1 MRNILIILE
10 KEFKQIFRNRSMLPI
25 IFVMPFLQLMILAPA
40 VNLEVKNL
48 KLHIIDNDKSST
60 SRLLVSKLLA
70 DDNFAFTGDDPR
82 IKNAEIAMK
91 EDKNDIIIQIPSNFE
106 KDLVRNGNNQ
116 LRIITNAID
125 ASKAGMSI
133 NYASNIIKDFNK
145 EIAEN
150 LGIRTNITLANP
162 QSKSVIV
169 NEEYWYN
176 PELKYTY
183 YMVPGI
189 LGLLVTI
196 IGGFLSGMNVVREV
210 EIGTIEQLNV
220 TPIKKYEFIIGKLM
234 PLWFIA
240 MFDFIAGSV
249 FAIYYFDLPFV
260 GKFYVLI
267 AFVAIFLLAILGLG
281 LLIATMTA
289 TQQQAMFI
297 TWFFMV
303 LFILLSGLFTP
314 IENMPDWTQVLTRF
328 NPIRYLVE
336 VLRMVMLKGSSFSDI
351 SPQIYAMIAF
361 AIGIN
366 TLAVIKYKKTN

>member
-25 IFVMPFLQLMILAPA
+25 IFIMPFLQLIILAPA

-70 DDNFAFTGDDPR
+70 DDNFAFIGDDPR
-82 IKNAEIAMK
+82 IKNAEIDMQK
-91 EDKNDIIIQIPSNFE
+91 DKNDLIIQIPQNFE

-125 ASKAGMSI
+125 ASKAGMAI
-133 NYASNIIKDFNK
+133 NYASSIIRDFNK
-145 EIAEN
+145 ELAEN

-162 QSKSVIV
+162 QSKNVMI
-169 NEEYWYN
+169 NEAYWYN
-176 PELKYTY
+176 PELNYTY

-189 LGLLVTI
+189 LGLLVTM

-210 EIGTIEQLNV
+210 EVGTIEQINV

-240 MFDFIAGSV
+240 MFDFIAGSI

-260 GKFYVLI
+260 GKFSVLI
-267 AFVAIFLLAILGLG
+267 VFVAIFLLAMLGLG
-281 LLIATMTA
+281 LFIATMTS

-314 IENMPDWTQVLTRF
+314 IENMPDWTQALTRF
-328 NPIRYLVE
+328 NPIRYLIE

-351 SPQIYAMIAF
+351 SSQIYAMIAF

>member
-25 IFVMPFLQLMILAPA
+25 IFIMPFLQLIILAPA

-82 IKNAEIAMK
+82 IKNAEIDMQK
-91 EDKNDIIIQIPSNFE
+91 DKNDLIIQIPQNFE

-125 ASKAGMSI
+125 ASKAGMAI
-133 NYASNIIKDFNK
+133 NYASSIIRDFNK

-162 QSKSVIV
+162 QSKNVMI
-169 NEEYWYN
+169 NEAYWYN
-176 PELKYTY
+176 PELNYTY

-189 LGLLVTI
+189 LGLLVTM

-210 EIGTIEQLNV
+210 EVGTIEQINV

-240 MFDFIAGSV
+240 MFDFIAGSI

-260 GKFYVLI
+260 GKFSVLI
-267 AFVAIFLLAILGLG
+267 VFVAIFLLAMLGLG
-281 LLIATMTA
+281 LFIATMTS

-314 IENMPDWTQVLTRF
+314 IENMPDWTQALTRF
-328 NPIRYLVE
+328 NPIRYLIE

-351 SPQIYAMIAF
+351 SSQIYAMIAF

>member
-25 IFVMPFLQLMILAPA
+25 IFIMPFLQLIILAPA

-70 DDNFAFTGDDPR
+70 DDNFAFIGDDPR
-82 IKNAEIAMK
+82 IKNAEIDMQK
-91 EDKNDIIIQIPSNFE
+91 DKNDVIIQIPQNFE

-125 ASKAGMSI
+125 ASKAGMAI
-133 NYASNIIKDFNK
+133 NYASSIIRDFNK

-162 QSKSVIV
+162 QSKNVMI
-169 NEEYWYN
+169 NEAYWYN
-176 PELKYTY
+176 PELNYTY

-189 LGLLVTI
+189 LGLLVTM

-210 EIGTIEQLNV
+210 EVGTIEQINV

-240 MFDFIAGSV
+240 MFDFIAGSI

-260 GKFYVLI
+260 GKFSVLI
-267 AFVAIFLLAILGLG
+267 VFVAIFLLAMLGLG
-281 LLIATMTA
+281 LFIATMTS

-314 IENMPDWTQVLTRF
+314 IENMPDWTQALTRF
-328 NPIRYLVE
+328 NPIRYLIE

-351 SPQIYAMIAF
+351 SSQIYAMIAF

>member
-25 IFVMPFLQLMILAPA
+25 IFIMPFLQLMILAPA

-82 IKNAEIAMK
+82 IKNAEVDMQK
-91 EDKNDIIIQIPSNFE
+91 DKNDVIIQIPQNFE

-125 ASKAGMSI
+125 ASKAGMAI
-133 NYASNIIKDFNK
+133 NYASSIIRDFNK

-162 QSKSVIV
+162 QSKNVII
-169 NEEYWYN
+169 NEAYWYN
-176 PELKYTY
+176 PELNYTY

-189 LGLLVTI
+189 LGLLVTM

-210 EIGTIEQLNV
+210 EVGTIEQINV

-240 MFDFIAGSV
+240 MFDFIAGSI

-260 GKFYVLI
+260 GKFSVLI
-267 AFVAIFLLAILGLG
+267 VFVAIFLLAMLGLG
-281 LLIATMTA
+281 LFIATMTS

-314 IENMPDWTQVLTRF
+314 IENMPDWTQALTRF
-328 NPIRYLVE
+328 NPIRYLIE

-351 SPQIYAMIAF
+351 SSQIYAMIAF

>member
-25 IFVMPFLQLMILAPA
+25 IFIMPFLQLIILAPA

-70 DDNFAFTGDDPR
+70 DDNFAFIGDDPR
-82 IKNAEIAMK
+82 IKNAEIDMQK
-91 EDKNDIIIQIPSNFE
+91 DENDLIIQIPQNFE

-125 ASKAGMSI
+125 ASKAGMAI
-133 NYASNIIKDFNK
+133 NYASSIIRDFNK
-145 EIAEN
+145 ELAEN

-162 QSKSVIV
+162 QSKNVII
-169 NEEYWYN
+169 NEAYWYN
-176 PELKYTY
+176 PELNYTY

-189 LGLLVTI
+189 LGLLVTM

-210 EIGTIEQLNV
+210 EVGTIEQINV

-240 MFDFIAGSV
+240 MFDFIAGSI

-260 GKFYVLI
+260 GKFSVLI
-267 AFVAIFLLAILGLG
+267 VFVAIFLLAMLGLG
-281 LLIATMTA
+281 LFIATMTS

-314 IENMPDWTQVLTRF
+314 IENMPDWTQALTRF
-328 NPIRYLVE
+328 NPIRYLIE

-351 SPQIYAMIAF
+351 SSQIYAMIAF

>member
-25 IFVMPFLQLMILAPA
+25 IFIMPFLQLIILAPA

-70 DDNFAFTGDDPR
+70 DDNFAFIGDDPR
-82 IKNAEIAMK
+82 IKNAEIDMQK
-91 EDKNDIIIQIPSNFE
+91 DKNDLIIQIPQNFE

-125 ASKAGMSI
+125 ASKAGMAI
-133 NYASNIIKDFNK
+133 NYASSIIQDFNK

-162 QSKSVIV
+162 QSKNVMI
-169 NEEYWYN
+169 NEAYWYN
-176 PELKYTY
+176 PELNYTY

-189 LGLLVTI
+189 LGLLVTM

-210 EIGTIEQLNV
+210 EVGTIEQINV

-240 MFDFIAGSV
+240 MFDFIAGSI

-260 GKFYVLI
+260 GKFSVLI
-267 AFVAIFLLAILGLG
+267 VFVAIFLLAMLGLG
-281 LLIATMTA
+281 LFIATMTS

-314 IENMPDWTQVLTRF
+314 IENMPDWTQALTRF
-328 NPIRYLVE
+328 NPIRYLIE

-351 SPQIYAMIAF
+351 SSQIYAMIAF

>member
-25 IFVMPFLQLMILAPA
+25 IFIMPFMQLIILAPA

-82 IKNAEIAMK
+82 IKNAEVDMQK
-91 EDKNDIIIQIPSNFE
+91 DKNDVIIQIPQNFE

-125 ASKAGMSI
+125 ASKAGMAI
-133 NYASNIIKDFNK
+133 NYASSIIRDFNK

-162 QSKSVIV
+162 QSKNVII
-169 NEEYWYN
+169 NEAYWYN
-176 PELKYTY
+176 PELNYTY

-189 LGLLVTI
+189 LGLLVTM

-210 EIGTIEQLNV
+210 EVGTIEQINV

-240 MFDFIAGSV
+240 MFDFIAGSI

-260 GKFYVLI
+260 GKFSVLI
-267 AFVAIFLLAILGLG
+267 VFVAIFLLAMLGLG
-281 LLIATMTA
+281 LFIATMTS

-314 IENMPDWTQVLTRF
+314 IENMPDWTQALTRF
-328 NPIRYLVE
+328 NPIRYLIE

-351 SPQIYAMIAF
+351 SSQIYAMIAF

>member
-25 IFVMPFLQLMILAPA
+25 IFIMPFLQLIILAPA

-70 DDNFAFTGDDPR
+70 DDNFAFIGDDPR
-82 IKNAEIAMK
+82 IKNAEIDMQK
-91 EDKNDIIIQIPSNFE
+91 DKNDLIIQIPQNFE

-125 ASKAGMSI
+125 ASKAGMAI
-133 NYASNIIKDFNK
+133 NYASSIIRDFNK

-162 QSKSVIV
+162 QSKNVMI
-169 NEEYWYN
+169 NEAYWYN
-176 PELKYTY
+176 PELNYTY

-189 LGLLVTI
+189 LGLLVTM

-210 EIGTIEQLNV
+210 EVGTIEQINV

-240 MFDFIAGSV
+240 MFDFIAGSI

-260 GKFYVLI
+260 GKFSVLI
-267 AFVAIFLLAILGLG
+267 VFVAIFLLAMLGLG
-281 LLIATMTA
+281 LFIATMTS

-314 IENMPDWTQVLTRF
+314 IENMPDWTQALTRF
-328 NPIRYLVE
+328 NPIRYLIE

-351 SPQIYAMIAF
+351 SSQIYAMIAF

>member
-25 IFVMPFLQLMILAPA
+25 IFIMPFLQLIILAPA

-70 DDNFAFTGDDPR
+70 DDNFAFIGDDPR
-82 IKNAEIAMK
+82 IKNAEIDMQK
-91 EDKNDIIIQIPSNFE
+91 DENDLIIQIPQNFE

-125 ASKAGMSI
+125 ASKAGMAI
-133 NYASNIIKDFNK
+133 NYASSIIRDFNK

-162 QSKSVIV
+162 QSKNVMI
-169 NEEYWYN
+169 NEAYWYN
-176 PELKYTY
+176 PELNYTY

-189 LGLLVTI
+189 LGLLVTM

-210 EIGTIEQLNV
+210 EVGTIEQINV

-240 MFDFIAGSV
+240 MFDFIAGSI

-260 GKFYVLI
+260 GKFSVLI
-267 AFVAIFLLAILGLG
+267 VFVAIFLLAMLGLG
-281 LLIATMTA
+281 LFIATMTS

-314 IENMPDWTQVLTRF
+314 IENMPDWTQALTRF
-328 NPIRYLVE
+328 NPIRYLIE

-351 SPQIYAMIAF
+351 SSQIYAMIAF

>member
-25 IFVMPFLQLMILAPA
+25 IFIMPFLQLIILAPA

-70 DDNFAFTGDDPR
+70 DDNFAFIGDDPR
-82 IKNAEIAMK
+82 IKNAEIDMQK
-91 EDKNDIIIQIPSNFE
+91 DENDLIIQIPQNFE

-125 ASKAGMSI
+125 ASKAGMAI
-133 NYASNIIKDFNK
+133 NYASSIIRDFNK

-162 QSKSVIV
+162 QSKNVMI
-169 NEEYWYN
+169 NEAYWYN
-176 PELKYTY
+176 PELNYTY

-189 LGLLVTI
+189 LGLLVTM

-210 EIGTIEQLNV
+210 EVGTIEQINV

-240 MFDFIAGSV
+240 MFDFIAGSI

-260 GKFYVLI
+260 GKFSVLI
-267 AFVAIFLLAILGLG
+267 VFVAIFLLAMLGLG
-281 LLIATMTA
+281 LFIATMTS

-314 IENMPDWTQVLTRF
+314 IENMPDWTQALTCF
-328 NPIRYLVE
+328 NPIRYLIE

-351 SPQIYAMIAF
+351 SSQIYAMIAF

>member
-25 IFVMPFLQLMILAPA
+25 IFIMPFLQLIILAPA

-82 IKNAEIAMK
+82 IKNAEIDMQK
-91 EDKNDIIIQIPSNFE
+91 DKNDLIIQIPQNFE

-125 ASKAGMSI
+125 ASKAGMAI
-133 NYASNIIKDFNK
+133 NYASSIIQDFNK

-162 QSKSVIV
+162 QSKNVMI
-169 NEEYWYN
+169 NEAYWYN
-176 PELKYTY
+176 PELNYTY

-189 LGLLVTI
+189 LGLLVTM

-210 EIGTIEQLNV
+210 EVGTIEQINV

-240 MFDFIAGSV
+240 MFDFIAGSI

-260 GKFYVLI
+260 GKFSVLI
-267 AFVAIFLLAILGLG
+267 VFVAIFLLAMLGLG
-281 LLIATMTA
+281 LFIATMTS

-314 IENMPDWTQVLTRF
+314 IENMPDWTQALTRF
-328 NPIRYLVE
+328 NPIRYLIE

-351 SPQIYAMIAF
+351 SSQIYAMIAF

>member
-25 IFVMPFLQLMILAPA
+25 IFIMPFLQLIILAPA

-82 IKNAEIAMK
+82 IKNAEIDMQK
-91 EDKNDIIIQIPSNFE
+91 DKNDLIIQIPQNFE

-125 ASKAGMSI
+125 ASKAGMAI
-133 NYASNIIKDFNK
+133 NYASSIIRDFNK

-162 QSKSVIV
+162 QSKNVII
-169 NEEYWYN
+169 NEAYWYN
-176 PELKYTY
+176 PELNYTY

-189 LGLLVTI
+189 LGLLVTM

-210 EIGTIEQLNV
+210 EVGTIEQINV

-240 MFDFIAGSV
+240 MFDFIAGSI

-260 GKFYVLI
+260 GKFSVLI
-267 AFVAIFLLAILGLG
+267 VFVAIFLLAMLGLG
-281 LLIATMTA
+281 LFIATMTS

-314 IENMPDWTQVLTRF
+314 IENMPDWTQALTRF
-328 NPIRYLVE
+328 NPIRYLIE

-351 SPQIYAMIAF
+351 SSQIYAMIAF

>member
-25 IFVMPFLQLMILAPA
+25 IFIMPFLQLIILAPA

-70 DDNFAFTGDDPR
+70 DDNFAFIGDDPR
-82 IKNAEIAMK
+82 IKNAEIDMQK
-91 EDKNDIIIQIPSNFE
+91 DENDLIIQIPQNFE

-125 ASKAGMSI
+125 ASKAGMAI
-133 NYASNIIKDFNK
+133 NYASSIIRDFNK

-162 QSKSVIV
+162 QSKNVII
-169 NEEYWYN
+169 NEAYWYN
-176 PELKYTY
+176 PELNYTY

-189 LGLLVTI
+189 LGLLVTM

-210 EIGTIEQLNV
+210 EVGTIEQINV

-240 MFDFIAGSV
+240 MFDFIAGSI

-260 GKFYVLI
+260 GKFSVLI
-267 AFVAIFLLAILGLG
+267 VFVAIFLLAMLGLG
-281 LLIATMTA
+281 LFIATMTS

-314 IENMPDWTQVLTRF
+314 IENMPDWTQALTRF
-328 NPIRYLVE
+328 NPIRYLIE

-351 SPQIYAMIAF
+351 SSQIYAMIAF

>member
-25 IFVMPFLQLMILAPA
+25 IFIMPFMQLIILAPA

-82 IKNAEIAMK
+82 IKNAEIDMQK
-91 EDKNDIIIQIPSNFE
+91 DKNDLIIQIPQNFE

-125 ASKAGMSI
+125 ASKAGMAI
-133 NYASNIIKDFNK
+133 NYASSIIRDFNK

-162 QSKSVIV
+162 QSKNVII
-169 NEEYWYN
+169 NEAYWYN
-176 PELKYTY
+176 PELNYTY

-189 LGLLVTI
+189 LGLLVTM

-210 EIGTIEQLNV
+210 EVGTIEQINV

-240 MFDFIAGSV
+240 MFDFIAGSI

-260 GKFYVLI
+260 GKFSVLI
-267 AFVAIFLLAILGLG
+267 VFVAIFLLAMLGLG
-281 LLIATMTA
+281 LFIATMTA

-314 IENMPDWTQVLTRF
+314 IENMPDWTQALTRF
-328 NPIRYLVE
+328 NPIRYLIE

-351 SPQIYAMIAF
+351 SSQIYAMIAF

-366 TLAVIKYKKTN
+366 ALAVIKYKKTN

>member
-25 IFVMPFLQLMILAPA
+25 IFIMPFLQLIILAPA

-82 IKNAEIAMK
+82 IKNAEIDMQK
-91 EDKNDIIIQIPSNFE
+91 DKNDVIIQIPQNFE

-116 LRIITNAID
+116 LRITTNAID
-125 ASKAGMSI
+125 ASKAGMAI
-133 NYASNIIKDFNK
+133 NYASSIIQEFNK

-162 QSKSVIV
+162 QSKNVMI
-169 NEEYWYN
+169 NEAYWYN
-176 PELKYTY
+176 PELNYTY

-189 LGLLVTI
+189 LGLLVTM

-210 EIGTIEQLNV
+210 EVGTIEQINV

-240 MFDFIAGSV
+240 MFDFIAGSI

-260 GKFYVLI
+260 GKFSVLI
-267 AFVAIFLLAILGLG
+267 VFVAIFLLAMLGLG
-281 LLIATMTA
+281 LFIATMTS

-314 IENMPDWTQVLTRF
+314 IENMPDWTQALTRF
-328 NPIRYLVE
+328 NPIRYLIE

-351 SPQIYAMIAF
+351 SSQIYAMIAF

>member
-25 IFVMPFLQLMILAPA
+25 IFIMPFLQLIILAPA

-82 IKNAEIAMK
+82 IKNAEIDMQK
-91 EDKNDIIIQIPSNFE
+91 DKNDVIIQIPQNFE

-125 ASKAGMSI
+125 ASKAGMAI
-133 NYASNIIKDFNK
+133 NYASSIIRDFNK

-162 QSKSVIV
+162 QSKNVMI
-169 NEEYWYN
+169 NEAYWYN
-176 PELKYTY
+176 PELNYTY

-189 LGLLVTI
+189 LGLLVTM

-210 EIGTIEQLNV
+210 EVGTIEQINV

-240 MFDFIAGSV
+240 MFDFIAGSI

-260 GKFYVLI
+260 GKFSVLI
-267 AFVAIFLLAILGLG
+267 VFVAIFLLAMLGLG
-281 LLIATMTA
+281 LFIATMTS

-314 IENMPDWTQVLTRF
+314 IENMPDWTQALTRF
-328 NPIRYLVE
+328 NPIRYLIE

-351 SPQIYAMIAF
+351 SSQIYAMIAF